1 MQDQQNTPQISVLM
15 SVYNPDN
22 REIFF
27 DAIRSIISQTFED
40 WEMILY
46 DDGSDEEGK
55 DLIIEASKL
64 DERII
69 YARGEKNR
77 GLGYGLNVA
86 TGLSKGKYL
95 ARMDSDDISKPE
107 RFARQLEFLEKN
119 PQFQWVGSNAEL
131 INSKGRWG
139 IWRMPKE
146 PVPKDF
152 LRFSPFIHPSV
163 MFRREVLVQNGGYTT
178 VNRRSQ
184 DYTLFMDLYSK
195 GFRGYNIQKILF
207 SYREEKVSYK
217 RRKISSSLYEVKI
230 RRDGFKKLGIMGPK
244 ACLYIIKPVV
254 MLIIPNPL
262 IAAVKRRKRKGT
274 YVERQ
279 KR

>member
-230 RRDGFKKLGIMGPK
+230 RHDGFKKLGIMGPK
-244 ACLYIIKPVV
+244 ACLYIIKPIV

-279 KR
+279 RR